1 MNLGRRRNQISK
13 RERKRFEE
21 EEEEEGEAQLN
32 YYKKG
37 VVGRCWFRF
46 PLSSHDF
53 QFLNPFFWAMFC

>member
-13 RERKRFEE
+13 RERKRFE